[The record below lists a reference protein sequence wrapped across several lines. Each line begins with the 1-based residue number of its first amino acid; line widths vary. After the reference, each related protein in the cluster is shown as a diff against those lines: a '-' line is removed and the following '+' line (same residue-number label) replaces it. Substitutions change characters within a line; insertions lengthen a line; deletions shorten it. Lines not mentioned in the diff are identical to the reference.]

1 VDARVTVPDI
11 AARDD
16 GEWTLI
22 LQPTPRRFELGLRQL
37 WSYRDLVGLLVR
49 RDFVA
54 TYQQTILGPVW
65 FLIQPLVTTLM
76 FVVIF
81 GQIAEL
87 STDGQ
92 PKVLFYML
100 GTVLWSYFA
109 ACLVQTAS
117 TFVTNA
123 ALFGKVYFPR
133 LVVPVATVISNL
145 ITLAIQFGQFIVIAG
160 ILVARGYTPKV
171 TVWMLATP
179 LLVVL
184 MAALGLG
191 AGLMVSSLTTRYRD
205 MQHVVTFGTPL
216 LMYATP
222 VIYPLSSV
230 PAKYRLLVLA
240 NPMTPIVEAFRYALL
255 GSGTV
260 SVWHLAY
267 AVAVTVG
274 VLLFGI
280 ALFNRTERTFMDTV

>member
-1 VDARVTVPDI
+1 MTGHVQA
-11 AARDD
+11 DD
-16 GEWTLI
+16 NEWTLI
-22 LQPTPRRFELGLRQL
+22 LQPNARRFELGLRQL

-109 ACLVQTAS
+109 ACLVQTAG

-123 ALFGKVYFPR
+123 GLFGKVYFPR

-145 ITLAIQFGQFIVIAG
+145 ITLAIQFAQFIVIAG
-160 ILVARGYTPKV
+160 LLIARGYTPKL
-171 TVWMLATP
+171 TVWIVTTP

-191 AGLMVSSLTTRYRD
+191 AGLVVSSLTTRYRD

-267 AVAVTVG
+267 AAVVTVS